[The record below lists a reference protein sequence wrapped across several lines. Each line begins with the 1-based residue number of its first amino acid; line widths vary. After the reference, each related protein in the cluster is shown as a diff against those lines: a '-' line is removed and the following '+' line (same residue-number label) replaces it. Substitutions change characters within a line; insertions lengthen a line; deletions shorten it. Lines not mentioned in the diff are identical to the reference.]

1 MSAQGSGLKAWCAL
15 LSALALAA
23 APGAR
28 ATAQAPEPLRFDVAS
43 VKLHAD
49 DGGIR
54 AGIEENEGFVRID
67 NLPLRA
73 VISLAYGVMGS
84 AVVGPAALDRLTFDI
99 AARPPS
105 GYQRTQLPILLRNL
119 LVDRFK
125 LVARRETRQGRGYAL
140 RVATTGHRLRES
152 TGPRTFLTG
161 RPGLIAGNGR
171 SIGELIPVLA
181 QMVGTPVVNETAL
194 GGVYD
199 VKLEWTPQ
207 LAASAGAAVEPEL
220 SIFTA
225 VREQLGLRLEPIQT
239 AVDVVV
245 IDSVEETPTPD

>member
-1 MSAQGSGLKAWCAL
+1 VPALRFSPWTLGLWIAAL
-15 LSALALAA
+15 GVRAL
-23 APGAR
+23 
-28 ATAQAPEPLRFDVAS
+28 AQAPEPLRFEVAS

-49 DGGIR
+49 DGNMR
-54 AGIEENEGFVRID
+54 AGIEEDEGFVRIR
-67 NLPLRA
+67 NLPLRTIIA
-73 VISLAYGVMGS
+73 IAYGVRLD
-84 AVVGPAALDRLTFDI
+84 AVTGPGWLERRAFDI
-99 AARPPS
+99 SARPPE
-105 GYQRTQLPILLRNL
+105 GYQRSQLPMLLRNL
-119 LVDRFK
+119 LVERFK
-125 LVARRETRQGRGYAL
+125 LVAHPETRQGRGYAL
-140 RVATTGHRLRES
+140 RIPATGHRLRES

-171 SIGELIPVLA
+171 SMGELIPLVA

-207 LAASAGAAVEPEL
+207 LAATAGAAVEPEL

-239 AVDVVV
+239 PIDVVV
-245 IDSVEETPTPD
+245 IDSVEEAPTPD